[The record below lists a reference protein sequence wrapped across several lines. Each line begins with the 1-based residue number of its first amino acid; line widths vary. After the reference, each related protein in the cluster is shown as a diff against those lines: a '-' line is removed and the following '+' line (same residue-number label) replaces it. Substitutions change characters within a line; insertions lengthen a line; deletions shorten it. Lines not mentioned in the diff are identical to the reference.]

1 MAKLQFFAQNMQDFR
16 RKMCRKMHLLKSN
29 FKNSIIK
36 TFQFSIKK
44 DESVITNENF
54 LYFCRKFQN
63 K

>member
-1 MAKLQFFAQNMQDFR
+1 
-16 RKMCRKMHLLKSN
+16 MCRKMHLLKSN